1 MQMAQ
6 KVRFSHLRGFEL
18 DFILQETDVKKA

>member
-1 MQMAQ
+1 MAQ